1 MGVKTNLTIKTNEA
15 NVGKLTLHTKN
26 DLTLTRAKQ
35 EIKKLNV
42 PEKSELGITL
52 VKQMLVGNA
61 PRTKQELFDCIYAF
75 WGVYI
80 PWART
85 EEPSDLHPWC
95 SPFDWIWNVYSGKWV
110 KSFAYANRSG
120 GKTDGLSK
128 LAYLFNT
135 FKPYNEVVHVGG
147 TKKQAQVA
155 SKYLRN
161 MNNDPALST
170 VFKKNDVGIYAA
182 RWKNNSTWTIETGT
196 MKGVSGQHCEVL
208 SLDEVMFMEIDAIN
222 QTFGA
227 TISTKTGEPATWLA
241 GSTNQRAYGGVQMIL
256 DTAKQKNIEVAKW
269 SIFEIMQPCVTCEA
283 EDKEPYGNE
292 DARCNVCPLYKECL
306 GIRAKKSRGWL
317 SLRDA
322 QAFVRSF
329 DSPDSPEAQT
339 QAFCKKPSTTGL
351 VLSNYEH
358 EPKALGGNDCS
369 ITYDYDHVLPFYVG
383 YDPAEGKK
391 SVLLFFHYWNGNVFI
406 FDEIIRES
414 CPTASAAKAEFY
426 QYCKEKGYADPE
438 AVIVDPRKTDAV
450 WDWRNGTLGG
460 EGILHFYNAV
470 TPAIAEKEGGQEIV
484 AGIEELRKK
493 ICDGAK
499 VRRLYANPD
508 QCPKLKAAIKN
519 HHYNLD
525 GNNQVTGRLPNQ
537 AYKDECDV
545 LRYCVRF
552 VNTVLDRGGRGD
564 LEVW

>member
-1 MGVKTNLTIKTNEA
+1 LLKKNNLTIKTNEA
-15 NVGKLTLHTKN
+15 NVGNLTLHTKN

-120 GKTDGLSK
+120 GKTDGFSK
-128 LAYLFNT
+128 LAYLLNT
-135 FKPYNEVVHVGG
+135 FNPYKEIVHVGG
-147 TKKQAQVA
+147 TKEQAKVA
-155 SKYLRN
+155 SKYLKE
-161 MNNDPALST
+161 MSNDAALST
-170 VFKKNDVGIYAA
+170 VFVKGDVGLYQA
-182 RWKNNSTWTIETGT
+182 RWKNNATWSIKTGT
-196 MKGVSGQHCEVL
+196 MKGISSQHVDVL
-208 SLDEVMFMEIDAIN
+208 SLDEVMFMEIDAVN

-227 TISTKTGEPATWLA
+227 TISTKTGDPAIWA
-241 GSTNQRAYGGVQMIL
+241 GGSTNQRSFGAVSMIL
-256 DTAKQKNIEVAKW
+256 DTAKKKNINIAKW
-269 SIFEIMQPCVTCEA
+269 SIFEIMSPCITCEA

-322 QAFVRSF
+322 QEFVRSF

-339 QAFCKKPSTTGL
+339 QAFCKQPSTKGL

-406 FDEIIRES
+406 FDEIIRDT

-470 TPAIAEKEGGQEIV
+470 TPAIEESVGGQVIAE
-484 AGIEELRKK
+484 GIEELRKM

-499 VRRLYANPD
+499 IRRFFVNPD
-508 QCPKLKAAIKN
+508 QAPKLKFAIKN
-519 HHYNLD
+519 NHY
-525 GNNQVTGRLPNQ
+525 GMNNNNEVISNRQNESF
-537 AYKDECDV
+537 KDEIDV
-545 LRYCVRF
+545 CRYIARY
-552 VNTVLDRGGRGD
+552 VNTALKESNRG